1 MSAAV
6 IGASG
11 YSGVELVKILALH
24 PQVELAAVTSR
35 TLVGEKVA
43 DSDSINCSKVLGSS
57 RIGMLYHN
65 SFSLLLIFLVIF
77 SANRA
82 IFSRID

>member
-1 MSAAV
+1 MNAAV

-43 DSDSINCSKVLGSS
+43 DSMPALRHLLG
-57 RIGMLYHN
+57 GLK
-65 SFSLLLIFLVIF
+65 F
-77 SANRA
+77 
-82 IFSRID
+82 